1 MIVQGVWQEVLSFGE
16 KERIVLEATPGQLT
30 AHAGLLP
37 LRALDEYLGL
47 TQAFA
52 AALAD
57 PRDPELS
64 EHTVAEM
71 VRVRI
76 YGILAGHEDQND
88 HDPLR
93 SDPIFKLLVG
103 RSPDGPALASQ
114 PTLSR
119 FENSIDIPS
128 LKRLKDLF
136 IDQFIASFS
145 QPPRHLIFDLDAVDD
160 PAHGNQQLTFWHNY
174 YDQNHYLPLVLTCA
188 NNDLVVM
195 LSLRHGSCHAA
206 LGAPDDLEYLVNRLR
221 RVWPDVVIYVRGDA
235 AFGIPG
241 MYEVSER
248 LRILY
253 TFGLT
258 SNSVLNRQ
266 TEALLDQAV
275 AAWEQERQR
284 AGVEQRAA
292 QPARLFEGFWYRAG
306 TWPEPRWV
314 IAKAEANEQGRQR
327 RFVVSNRPG
336 ALLFPEATYD
346 EYARRGE
353 GENRNKELKCGCDM
367 DRLSDHRFVAN
378 YFRLYLAGAALNLL
392 ARCRQAVQVAEAAS
406 AAAAAVEP
414 GGVPAEAFQGEQ
426 RRRYFR
432 LRQQHDILGQG
443 QPDTWR
449 RLVIDVA
456 AEVVVSA
463 RRVVVRLSNCW
474 PHLEAFQ
481 QMCERLRT
489 YLHNATPAP
498 T

>member
-88 HDPLR
+88 HDTLR

-119 FENSIDIPS
+119 CENSIDIPS

-174 YDQNHYLPLVLTCA
+174 YDQDQYLPLVLTCA
-188 NNDLVVM
+188 NNDLVVR

-206 LGAPDDLEYLVNRLR
+206 LGAPDDLE
-221 RVWPDVVIYVRGDA
+221 
-235 AFGIPG
+235 
-241 MYEVSER
+241 
-248 LRILY
+248 
-253 TFGLT
+253 
-258 SNSVLNRQ
+258 
-266 TEALLDQAV
+266 
-275 AAWEQERQR
+275 
-284 AGVEQRAA
+284 
-292 QPARLFEGFWYRAG
+292 
-306 TWPEPRWV
+306 
-314 IAKAEANEQGRQR
+314 
-327 RFVVSNRPG
+327 
-336 ALLFPEATYD
+336 
-346 EYARRGE
+346 
-353 GENRNKELKCGCDM
+353 
-367 DRLSDHRFVAN
+367 
-378 YFRLYLAGAALNLL
+378 
-392 ARCRQAVQVAEAAS
+392 
-406 AAAAAVEP
+406 
-414 GGVPAEAFQGEQ
+414 
-426 RRRYFR
+426 
-432 LRQQHDILGQG
+432 
-443 QPDTWR
+443 
-449 RLVIDVA
+449 
-456 AEVVVSA
+456 
-463 RRVVVRLSNCW
+463 
-474 PHLEAFQ
+474 
-481 QMCERLRT
+481 
-489 YLHNATPAP
+489 
-498 T
+498 